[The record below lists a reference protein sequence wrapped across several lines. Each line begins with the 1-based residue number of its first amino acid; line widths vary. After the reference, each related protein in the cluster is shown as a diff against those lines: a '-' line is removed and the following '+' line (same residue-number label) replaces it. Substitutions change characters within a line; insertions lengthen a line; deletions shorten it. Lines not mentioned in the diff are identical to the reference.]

1 MRTRTFDHN
10 GNPVPHD
17 PDAEQGRVTNGD
29 RVVSIDPRAQRSHG
43 ITRVDRVDRDAWSPA
58 PGTSARAAELARA
71 GVEVSERDAFGD
83 RF

>member
-10 GNPVPHD
+10 GNPVTHD
-17 PDAEQGRVTNGD
+17 PDAGPPRVTNGD

-43 ITRVDRVDRDAWSPA
+43 ITRVDREARDAWSPV